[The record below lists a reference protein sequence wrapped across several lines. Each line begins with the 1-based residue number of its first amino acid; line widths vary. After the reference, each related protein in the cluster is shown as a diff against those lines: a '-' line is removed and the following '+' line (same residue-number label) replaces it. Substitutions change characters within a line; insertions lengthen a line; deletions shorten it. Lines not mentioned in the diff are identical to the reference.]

1 MSWPSGYAEG
11 MERAA
16 LPLAVLALAHLALAC
31 GDSAATGGGDGGESA
46 TGAGTSSGAGAP
58 QGGSDIGPTCD
69 GTAPTHD
76 GEATFYDFADGSG
89 NCGFP
94 ATPDD
99 LMVGAM
105 NHVDYAASAV
115 CGACV
120 TITGPN
126 ATTVAVRVVDQCPEC
141 PEGDIDLSPE
151 AFAVIADPALGRVP
165 ISWVYSECP
174 VSGPIVYHY
183 KEGSNP
189 YWIAVQ
195 IRNHRL
201 PIAKLE
207 AKDGSGNYV
216 DMPRADYNFFLA
228 EGGLGEGPYSFRVTA
243 STGEV
248 LLDDGIPFVDSGDA
262 PGAAQFSSCLAP

>member
-1 MSWPSGYAEG
+1 MSFALV
-11 MERAA
+11 ERFAA
-16 LPLAVLALAHLALAC
+16 LWVVGLALTGC
-31 GDSAATGGGDGGESA
+31 GDSAG
-46 TGAGTSSGAGAP
+46 SGAGSGAGSSEGGQSSQSGGASA
-58 QGGSDIGPTCD
+58 QGGSNIGPTCD
-69 GTAPTHD
+69 GTPPTHD

-89 NCGFP
+89 NCSFP

-126 ATTVAVRVVDQCPEC
+126 TTTVTVRVVDQCPEC

-151 AFAVIADPALGRVP
+151 AFAVIADPSLGRVP
-165 ISWVYSECP
+165 ISWVYTECP
-174 VSGPIVYHY
+174 VTGPIVYHY

-189 YWIAVQ
+189 YWTAVQ
-195 IRNHRL
+195 LRNHRL

-207 AKDGSGNYV
+207 AKDAGGNYV
-216 DMPRADYNFFLA
+216 ELPRADYNFFIA
-228 EGGLGEGPYSFRVTA
+228 DSGLGEGPYGFRVTA
-243 STGEV
+243 TTGEALV
-248 LLDDGIPFVDSGDA
+248 DDAIPFVDSGDA
-262 PGAAQFSSCLAP
+262 PGAAQFGGCL